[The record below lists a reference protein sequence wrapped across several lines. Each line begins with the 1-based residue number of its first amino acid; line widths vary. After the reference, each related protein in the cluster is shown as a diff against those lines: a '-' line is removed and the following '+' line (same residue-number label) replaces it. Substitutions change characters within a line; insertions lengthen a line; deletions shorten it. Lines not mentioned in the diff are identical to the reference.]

1 MGPGLYRYN
10 DLCEGAVDEES
21 IDDVMRVRAHE
32 FNQAARRELTQVIS
46 TLDMAAFEQLAK
58 ILLINIRA
66 YTDEND
72 PDEKRRLVV
81 RERRNG
87 VVEMTTAWRDDGG
100 CSPVVVFAKKCRLD
114 EEIGAETVRELRGCL
129 PRYGANQGVLMSN
142 GIVTPEA
149 MYEAVGYSKS
159 GLKLSIPPVHIMD
172 KEIILNVLFESRTGI
187 RSRGVEVFLVDK
199 EFFDRLM
206 TD

>member
-1 MGPGLYRYN
+1 
-10 DLCEGAVDEES
+10 
-21 IDDVMRVRAHE
+21 
-32 FNQAARRELTQVIS
+32 
-46 TLDMAAFEQLAK
+46 
-58 ILLINIRA
+58 
-66 YTDEND
+66 
-72 PDEKRRLVV
+72 
-81 RERRNG
+81 
-87 VVEMTTAWRDDGG
+87 
-100 CSPVVVFAKKCRLD
+100 
-114 EEIGAETVRELRGCL
+114 
-129 PRYGANQGVLMSN
+129 MSN